1 MPQPS
6 PQTASDTNKVYLLG
20 PEGTFSDAAARIYLE
35 HLTAAGLPHPVV
47 VHTKSIEK
55 ALADAAADTAAV
67 AIVPIENSET
77 GTVIVTQEELR
88 GLPLNIEWELS
99 IPVRY
104 SLISRAP
111 LERITRI
118 LCHPLAYGQCSRF
131 LNQHVGD
138 AEVSFVSSNARA
150 GVELEALDESVP
162 AAALVP
168 TEYATAG
175 RWSTAVKNVQNS
187 AFNTTRFLVM
197 RRRELSRP
205 LDFSRRKTSAAIK
218 PKEDRPGV
226 LSDLLAAF
234 GKRSINI
241 TRIESRPS
249 RERVWNYVFFL
260 DFNNNAGVPDALR
273 EVALHAEQVIILG
286 TYDSLAPVANESGV
300 DAPSGDVV
308 DA

>member
-1 MPQPS
+1 MPQQPA
-6 PQTASDTNKVYLLG
+6 PRAPDTRKIYLLG
-20 PEGTFSDAAARIYLE
+20 PEGTFSDAAARVYVD
-35 HLTAAGLPHPVV
+35 HLVAAGVPQPQV

-55 ALADAAADTAAV
+55 ALADATADTAAV

-88 GLPLNIEWELS
+88 SLPLNIEWELS

-104 SLISRAP
+104 SLISRSP
-111 LERITRI
+111 LPQVTRVF
-118 LCHPLAYGQCSRF
+118 CHPLAHGQCSRF
-131 LNQHVGD
+131 LSQHVGD

-150 GVELEALDESVP
+150 GVELEALDASVP

-168 TEYATAG
+168 TEYATSG
-175 RWSTAVKNVQNS
+175 RWSTVVENVQNS

-226 LSDLLAAF
+226 LADLLAAF

-260 DFNNNAGVPDALR
+260 DFNNNAGVPDAL
-273 EVALHAEQVIILG
+273 EEIAPHAEQVIILG
-286 TYDSLAPVANESGV
+286 TYDSLAPAANEARP
-300 DAPSGDVV
+300 DTTPPR
-308 DA
+308 